1 METIPQPIEISF
13 PLPKAPHAILHCQL
27 TFLSA
32 CSMIH
37 LTTTELGQS
46 GSSITP
52 MGSLVYA
59 IPDVSPCSRPLPRH
73 SPSILYSSPNHKL
86 KRQNQKQPISTPLC
100 ESGSSIE
107 YATRVSKILA
117 RKTNLPTYVSCSMN
131 FAGITPE
138 EEMEGL
144 TRVIEEVMTRFNA
157 RTTVAS

>member
-1 METIPQPIEISF
+1 
-13 PLPKAPHAILHCQL
+13 
-27 TFLSA
+27 
-32 CSMIH
+32 MIH

-46 GSSITP
+46 GSSIAP

-59 IPDVSPCSRPLPRH
+59 MPDVSPTPPLVT
-73 SPSILYSSPNHKL
+73 ILPFYSNKTQ
-86 KRQNQKQPISTPLC
+86 RQNQKQVISTPLC

-117 RKTNLPTYVSCSMN
+117 RKTNLPAYVSCSMN

-157 RTTVAS
+157 KTGTS

>member
-1 METIPQPIEISF
+1 MEKIPQPIEISF
-13 PLPKAPHAILHCQL
+13 SLPKAPHAILHCQL
-27 TFLSA
+27 TFLEA

-52 MGSLVYA
+52 LGSLVYA
-59 IPDVSPCSRPLPRH
+59 IPDVCFILPGT
-73 SPSILYSSPNHKL
+73 ILNNANL
-86 KRQNQKQPISTPLC
+86 DVKRQNPKQIISTPIC

-117 RKTNLPTYVSCSMN
+117 RKTNIPAYVSCSMN

-144 TRVIEEVMTRFNA
+144 TRVVEEIMTRFNA
-157 RTTVAS
+157 RAVAT